1 MAKNNVSLAVVYEG
15 ERTRL
20 NENLEKAIQE
30 ELRRVTGLN
39 HEGVTLSPKRRVKV
53 TLLAQVGKKQGESY
67 TGVSNES
74 LDEAIK
80 DASKDGQVQFDPSKV
95 KVELEVI
102 AQAPYFTVPVISRSL
117 DESKIHDYQFQALK
131 QLADTYGTRLSSE
144 PASVEYVVMKMKTAY
159 TQDRELPHNHIGGK
173 NIVVKGKSQ
182 KSLDDAELQAKTNST
197 KVGSV
202 IFEQTYQAM
211 VYGEPEESLIVRR
224 GVSEPIVVVSGVPTV
239 VSNITS
245 GAGRQYGQP
254 RPKVSYGTRSEATSA
269 AAPVHFTSSNVL
281 M

>member
-80 DASKDGQVQFDPSKV
+80 DASKDGQVQFDPSKPGPIRPF
-95 KVELEVI
+95 KSE
-102 AQAPYFTVPVISRSL
+102 SRIRS
-117 DESKIHDYQFQALK
+117 
-131 QLADTYGTRLSSE
+131 
-144 PASVEYVVMKMKTAY
+144 
-159 TQDRELPHNHIGGK
+159 
-173 NIVVKGKSQ
+173 
-182 KSLDDAELQAKTNST
+182 NST
-197 KVGSV
+197 GTL
-202 IFEQTYQAM
+202 FY
-211 VYGEPEESLIVRR
+211 R
-224 GVSEPIVVVSGVPTV
+224 
-239 VSNITS
+239 TS
-245 GAGRQYGQP
+245 Y
-254 RPKVSYGTRSEATSA
+254 
-269 AAPVHFTSSNVL
+269 
-281 M
+281 